1 MFPSRRSL
9 GLCLAVLLAG
19 SAAAQSRSNTFF
31 RTIGNTWLGGS
42 IYVAASMSASRV
54 GNTSTAGANFYA
66 NVDAHVL
73 RFTKSIAEVD
83 VRAQNAVTN
92 HPYAPPTQNAQ
103 ASCRLKLAMITVWD
117 RSARTTGDLGG
128 ISPRTYNLFPVD
140 PTAAVGVGPFTVTL
154 RGNAGVTLG
163 AGAMVVLPTTTPE
176 VRLVGSANTAVVT
189 RASVAVGVSGF
200 NAGVELQGRFAETRL
215 TASLVANVLS
225 GLSGSV
231 SLTVQGITLKLIAFL
246 EAFWVRVYSTT
257 LTSWS
262 AGGYWVNL
270 L

>member
-1 MFPSRRSL
+1 
-9 GLCLAVLLAG
+9 
-19 SAAAQSRSNTFF
+19 
-31 RTIGNTWLGGS
+31 
-42 IYVAASMSASRV
+42 
-54 GNTSTAGANFYA
+54 
-66 NVDAHVL
+66 
-73 RFTKSIAEVD
+73 
-83 VRAQNAVTN
+83 
-92 HPYAPPTQNAQ
+92 AQ

-231 SLTVQGITLKLIAFL
+231 SLTVPGITLKLIALL
-246 EAFWVRVYSTT
+246 EALWVRVYSTT
-257 LTSWS
+257 LTGWG
-262 AGGYWVNL
+262 AGGYGGHL
-270 L
+270 LGGWPRAPEVAGCRLRPRSPRVVRRHASRGAAAAAGESRGTMAPRDVALGPERCDPRAVRLIRPSSPGADATPRAAAPLSEERTQLRS